1 MRVRSLLS
9 SRSSIW
15 NYLGWAT
22 LGGVVVLSGLYIS
35 LGPQPLPPRAKGDLF
50 RGTEG
55 RFGTITEQ
63 LGEGRVFRLDY
74 DRILGDQEDLVLS
87 NVKARLQEPETLWR
101 MTSPS
106 GHRTAGKWTLQGPMA
121 VEACPPDGSSLLGRG
136 TIQAQGPAL
145 LWEQGVW
152 RGLAPLEWEGLEGQ
166 GRGRWFLPM
175 GWRRELDGR
184 FVVDQG
190 PVVWVAT
197 DPGTVRRLEAGRLW
211 LTLGFRQGH
220 LDQVKATLEGGTLFA
235 GSADLEEHLIR
246 WSAPIRFER
255 EDGWRGD
262 AESGRAPRP
271 EAGKPVEQVELKA
284 IRATRRVEGG
294 SESLTAEGTRWTA
307 AGLRLEG
314 NVRWEQPLDGE
325 RLTLRAPRIL
335 MREGP
340 GTDLPEGLPV
350 GEAWAEGQP
359 VITWGTKSLSSPRMQ
374 ARRAERTW
382 RIQAPVLGRSEQGTF
397 SAGAGHGSPRRWEFA
412 GPVKANVA
420 QGGVLRGNRL
430 FWENDTWTFTG
441 SPATWT
447 RIRER
452 LAGPR
457 IIRKG
462 GMVAFPEGISG
473 ALTALDGDFKI
484 RADRANYQDN
494 EVQLVGRVECQGQG
508 WRLQADQISVR
519 LGPGTVVKQVIA
531 KGSVTL
537 RGRMGEGWGESL
549 ELDPDPT
556 SPKVRWQGRVR
567 GLAEVKP

>member
-1 MRVRSLLS
+1 MRMRSLLS
-9 SRSSIW
+9 SRSLFW
-15 NYLGWAT
+15 KYAGWAT
-22 LGGVVVLSGLYIS
+22 LGGVVALSGLYIS
-35 LGPQPLPPRAKGDLF
+35 LGPRPLAPRAKGDLF
-50 RGTEG
+50 HGTEG

-63 LGEGRVFRLDY
+63 LGEARVFRLDY
-74 DRILGDQEDLVLS
+74 ERIVGDQEDLELT
-87 NVKARLQEPETLWR
+87 NVKARLEEPETLWK

-106 GHRTAGKWTLQGPMA
+106 GHRTAGKWTLQGPMD
-121 VEACPPDGSSLLGRG
+121 VEASLPQGSTVLGRG
-136 TIQAQGPAL
+136 TIQEQGPAL

-166 GRGRWFLPM
+166 GRGRWFLPT

-184 FVVDQG
+184 FVVDRG
-190 PVVWVAT
+190 PVVWVAS
-197 DPGTVRRLEAGRLW
+197 DQGTVRRLEAERLW

-220 LDQVKATLEGGTLFA
+220 LDKVKATLEGGTISA
-235 GSADLEEHLIR
+235 GSADLEEQSIR
-246 WSAPIRFER
+246 WSAPIHFER
-255 EDGWRGD
+255 ADGWRGD
-262 AESGRAPRP
+262 SESGQAPRP
-271 EAGKPVEQVELKA
+271 EGGSPIERVELVTFQA
-284 IRATRRVEGG
+284 SRQVEGG
-294 SESLTAEGTRWTA
+294 SESLRADGARWTA
-307 AGLRLEG
+307 AGLRVEG

-325 RLTLRAPRIL
+325 RLTLRAPRVL

-340 GTDLPEGLPV
+340 GSDLPEALPV

-359 VITWGTKSLSSPRMQ
+359 VITWGTKSLTSPRMQ
-374 ARRAERTW
+374 ARRTEQTW

-412 GPVKANVA
+412 GPVKANVT
-420 QGGVLRGNRL
+420 QGGSLRGNRL

-462 GMVAFPEGISG
+462 GLVAFPEGISG
-473 ALTALDGDFKI
+473 ALTAVDGDFRV
-484 RADRANYQDN
+484 RADRAEYQGG

-508 WRLQADQISVR
+508 WRLQADRISVR
-519 LGPGTVVKQVIA
+519 LGPGNVVKQVLA

-549 ELDPDPT
+549 ELDPDPA

-567 GLAEVKP
+567 GLAEVNP